1 VVITIDDD
9 GIPLF
14 LLLLMR
20 MSLSECACV
29 RVWQYVDSMSQDSFA
44 EVSSAAPPKKRARS
58 DTPSYYSP
66 RVVFGRMDYA
76 DVQWEIRWEQAE
88 LVIRTVKQLTAAD
101 DGEDPFAFDDGDG
114 DYAPD
119 EPKQRNA
126 KRKEQPLERAAPKAT
141 EDREF
146 LIPYTDLARVAVP

>member
-1 VVITIDDD
+1 
-9 GIPLF
+9 
-14 LLLLMR
+14 
-20 MSLSECACV
+20 
-29 RVWQYVDSMSQDSFA
+29 MSQDSFA
-44 EVSSAAPPKKRARS
+44 EASSAAPPRKRARG

-88 LVIRTVKQLTAAD
+88 LVIRTVKQLTADD
-101 DGEDPFAFDDGDG
+101 DGDPYAFDDGDG

-126 KRKEQPLERAAPKAT
+126 KRKECQPLARAAPNST

-146 LIPYTDLARVAVP
+146 HIPYTDLARVAVPSTFISLPFAGSPRSRSRSHGARS